1 MAVANISSS
10 PDNFHSEQQF
20 LTHIFFKPEV
30 LSLMY
35 FSFSLSGSHFCNLSK
50 LLASTVSSEQDREED
65 HVTNQLLFFCFKS
78 AACWFYSM
86 LSIL

>member
-10 PDNFHSEQQF
+10 PDTFSVSSNFW
-20 LTHIFFKPEV
+20 LMFFKPEV

-50 LLASTVSSEQDREED
+50 LLASTVSSEQDCEED
-65 HVTNQLLFFCFKS
+65 HVMNQLLFFCFKS